1 MSDPYK
7 VLGVSPTATDEEIK
21 KAYHALIKQYHPDN
35 YTDNPLAHLATEKTK
50 EITEAYNEIRQMRS
64 SGSSYSAGS
73 SGNSG
78 SYGNSSGSYTS
89 SSSSNPEYAR
99 IRGLINAGRTAE
111 AETLLNRIAVGERTA
126 DWHFLRGAILYR
138 NGWLQDART
147 EIGIACEMDPYN
159 TEYRS
164 FQQRMNSGAAQSP
177 YASRSM
183 GGENCDVCD
192 LCSTMMCLNCLCNGF
207 RC

>member
-21 KAYHALIKQYHPDN
+21 KAYRALAKQYHPDN
-35 YTDNPLAHLATEKTK
+35 YADNPLANLAVEKMK
-50 EITEAYNEIRQMRS
+50 EINEAYSEIQRMRS

-73 SGNSG
+73 SG
-78 SYGNSSGSYTS
+78 SYGDTSGSYTS
-89 SSSSNPEYAR
+89 SSASSPEYAR
-99 IRGLINAGRTAE
+99 IRGLINAGRMSE
-111 AETLLNRIAVGERTA
+111 AETLLNRIPVGERTA

-147 EIGIACEMDPYN
+147 EIGTACDMDPYN
-159 TEYRS
+159 AEYRS
-164 FQQRMNSGAAQSP
+164 FQQRMNSGATQSP
-177 YASRSM
+177 YGANRFM
-183 GGENCDVCD
+183 ANDNCDVCEI
-192 LCSTMMCLNCLCNGF
+192 CETMMCLNCLCNGF